1 MKTKMHNGS
10 RLLSLLLAVVLVFT
24 LTVPALAA
32 EKPQDMNLRIAVMS
46 DLHYLSP
53 DMIADTEDFEHA
65 FNSDRKLL
73 KESSSVLHEMLERVR
88 ADKPDILLVSGDLTK
103 DGEQECHAAL
113 AKQLQQLQQDV
124 PGLKIYVINGNHDI
138 RNYNA
143 KNFNTADGKAVP
155 ATRTHPEDFKRIYDF
170 VYSDPTVIA
179 TFTPAAGNEAGSLS
193 YVARPV
199 EGLTVI
205 AMDTCR
211 YSSDNTSNGD
221 DEHETSGA
229 ISADLEKWVIEQ
241 TAAAKARGDLVIGL
255 EHHGLVPHFD
265 VEPTILPMYLVNGYE
280 RIAQE
285 YADAG
290 MSAVFT
296 GHMHAV
302 DIAAMTTKAG
312 NTFYDI
318 ETGSALTY
326 PCPIRFVDLRRST
339 VGGETN
345 TYMSVSTKT
354 HIGPINYTDP
364 ATGVAY
370 VIDDLTEYAREFGFS
385 TAMLKTV
392 AGDFV
397 KSFFG
402 KYLPNDTWP
411 VTKIIENIDKIIEDV
426 ASIPVAEGNNLL
438 DFANWIYRCNLAGE
452 DDGNYPAWV
461 QSGIDQLKSG
471 ALLDQVLD
479 IVAKD
484 AFGRGSVLFTKF
496 QGLFT
501 KYLKSQLNDL
511 LVKIVVSMSV
521 DNNCPD
527 DNDKTILLEGSNAQV
542 RLLPVTGSSAA
553 TTQAY
558 VQGDTATVF
567 LTSRQ
572 LRAATGAQS
581 GVAVTVDAT
590 DPAVGTVVLAG
601 RSIANACD
609 AGAAAL
615 QVKFRSGTVTLDARA
630 LAALDLHK
638 DVAVSLASGAS
649 LNAAQQRALGSQ
661 AAAATL
667 ANASVLVDGAAASC
681 PAGSVRAAVAVNA
694 ANDLTAWS
702 LADDGSISAVGG
714 VYDAGQQTYAFD
726 VVNGVTAI
734 ARFPF
739 TDVVAGTWYY
749 GAAAYAYNNGLFA
762 GMTPTTFAPNATM
775 TRAMLVS
782 VLWRLAG
789 APAPKAPNTF
799 VDVPDGAWYTDA
811 VTWAAENG
819 VVSGIGG
826 SRFDPSGFVTRE
838 QTAEILYN
846 YAHSKGYDVS
856 ARADLTA
863 FPDAASVSGWAE
875 EALSWANAAGLIN
888 GTVRDG
894 QTILD
899 PQGRRKKSR
908 TQPATAIIGSGR
920 TYKGFLIKSAAP
932 AWAVSAQTTRRQYRS

>member
-113 AKQLQQLQQDV
+113 AKQLQQLQQDI

-155 ATRTHPEDFKRIYDF
+155 ATRTEPEDFKQIYDF

-179 TFTPAAGNEAGSLS
+179 TFTPAEGNKAGGLS

-199 EGLTVI
+199 EGLTII

-265 VEPTILPMYLVNGYE
+265 VQPTILPMYLVNGYE

-290 MSAVFT
+290 MSVVFT

-326 PCPIRFVDLRRST
+326 PCPVRFVDLRRST

-354 HIGPINYTDP
+354 HIGPIHYTDP

-370 VIDDLTEYAREFGFS
+370 VIDDLTEYAREFGF
-385 TAMLKTV
+385 TTDMLKTV

-411 VTKIIENIDKIIEDV
+411 VTKIIANIDQIIDDV
-426 ASIPVAEGNNLL
+426 AAVPIADGKDLL
-438 DFANWIYRCNLAGE
+438 DFANWIYQCNLAGE

-572 LRAATGAQS
+572 LRAATSAQS

-615 QVKFRSGTVTLDARA
+615 QVKFLSGTVTLDARA

-638 DVAVSLASGAS
+638 DVAVSLAGGAS

-681 PAGSVRAAVAVNA
+681 PAGSVRAAVAVDA
-694 ANDLTAWS
+694 ADDLTAWS

-714 VYDAGQQTYAFD
+714 AYDAGQQTYAFD

-789 APAPKAPNTF
+789 EPAPKAPNTF

-863 FPDAASVSGWAE
+863 FPDAGSVSGWAE

-899 PQGRRKKSR
+899 PQGSASR
-908 TQPATAIIGSGR
+908 
-920 TYKGFLIKSAAP
+920 
-932 AWAVSAQTTRRQYRS
+932 AQVAMILMNYVEHVVNA

>member
-65 FNSDRKLL
+65 LNSDRKLL
-73 KESSSVLHEMLERVR
+73 KESSAILNEMFERVR

-143 KNFNTADGKAVP
+143 KNFNTADGKAVL
-155 ATRTHPEDFKRIYDF
+155 ATRTEPEDFKRIYDF

-179 TFTPAAGNEAGSLS
+179 TFTPAEGNKAGGLS

-211 YSSDNTSNGD
+211 YSSDNTSIGD

-241 TAAAKARGDLVIGL
+241 TAVAKARGDLVIGL

-290 MSAVFT
+290 MSVVFT

-302 DIAAMTTKAG
+302 DIAAMTTAAG

-326 PCPIRFVDLRRST
+326 PCPVRFVDLRRST

-354 HIGPINYTDP
+354 HIGPIHYTDP
-364 ATGVAY
+364 ATGTAH

-385 TAMLKTV
+385 TDMLKTV

-411 VTKIIENIDKIIEDV
+411 VTKIVANIDQIIDDV
-426 ASIPVAEGNNLL
+426 AAIPIAEGKNLL
-438 DFANWIYRCNLAGE
+438 DFANWIYQCNLAGE

-461 QSGIDQLKSG
+461 QSGVDQLKSG

-527 DNDKTILLEGSNAQV
+527 DNDKTILLEGSNAQI

-694 ANDLTAWS
+694 ADDLTAWS

-714 VYDAGQQTYAFD
+714 AYDAGQQTYAFD

-863 FPDAASVSGWAE
+863 FPDAGSVSGWAE

-899 PQGRRKKSR
+899 PQGSASR
-908 TQPATAIIGSGR
+908 
-920 TYKGFLIKSAAP
+920 
-932 AWAVSAQTTRRQYRS
+932 AQVAMILMNYVEHVVNA

>member
-73 KESSSVLHEMLERVR
+73 KESSSVLREMLERVR

-155 ATRTHPEDFKRIYDF
+155 ATRTEPEDFKQIYDF

-179 TFTPAAGNEAGSLS
+179 TFTPAEGNKAGGLS

-211 YSSDNTSNGD
+211 YSSDNTSIGD

-265 VEPTILPMYLVNGYE
+265 VQPTILPMYLVNGYE

-290 MSAVFT
+290 MSVVFT

-370 VIDDLTEYAREFGFS
+370 VIDDLTEYARKFGFS

-392 AGDFV
+392 AGDFI

-411 VTKIIENIDKIIEDV
+411 VTKIIANIDQIIDDV
-426 ASIPVAEGNNLL
+426 AAVPIAEGNNLL

-461 QSGIDQLKSG
+461 QSGVDQLKSG

-542 RLLPVTGSSAA
+542 RLLPVTGRSAA

-667 ANASVLVDGAAASC
+667 ANTSVLVDGAAASC

-694 ANDLTAWS
+694 ADDLTAWS

-714 VYDAGQQTYAFD
+714 AYDAGQQTYAFD

-899 PQGRRKKSR
+899 PQGSASR
-908 TQPATAIIGSGR
+908 
-920 TYKGFLIKSAAP
+920 
-932 AWAVSAQTTRRQYRS
+932 AQVAMILMNYVEHVVNA

>member
-143 KNFNTADGKAVP
+143 KNFNTPDGKAVP
-155 ATRTHPEDFKRIYDF
+155 ATRTEPEDFKQIYDF

-179 TFTPAAGNEAGSLS
+179 TFTPAEGNKAGGLS

-265 VEPTILPMYLVNGYE
+265 VQPTILPMYLVNGYE

-290 MSAVFT
+290 MSVVFT

-326 PCPIRFVDLRRST
+326 PCPVRFVDLRRST

-354 HIGPINYTDP
+354 HIGPIHYTDP

-370 VIDDLTEYAREFGFS
+370 VIDDLTEYAREFGF
-385 TAMLKTV
+385 TTDMLKTV

-411 VTKIIENIDKIIEDV
+411 VTKIVANIDQIIDDV
-426 ASIPVAEGNNLL
+426 AAIPIAEGNNLL

-609 AGAAAL
+609 ASAAAL

-638 DVAVSLASGAS
+638 DVAVSLAGGAS

-661 AAAATL
+661 AATATL

-694 ANDLTAWS
+694 ADDLTAWS

-714 VYDAGQQTYAFD
+714 AYDAGQQTYAFD

-789 APAPKAPNTF
+789 EPAPKAPNTF

-863 FPDAASVSGWAE
+863 FPDAGSVSGWAE

-899 PQGRRKKSR
+899 PQGSASR
-908 TQPATAIIGSGR
+908 
-920 TYKGFLIKSAAP
+920 
-932 AWAVSAQTTRRQYRS
+932 AQVAMILMNYVEHVVNA

>member
-155 ATRTHPEDFKRIYDF
+155 ATRTEPEDFKRIYDF
-170 VYSDPTVIA
+170 VYSDPTVLA
-179 TFTPAAGNEAGSLS
+179 TFTPAEGNKAGGLS

-265 VEPTILPMYLVNGYE
+265 VQPTILPMYLVNGYE

-290 MSAVFT
+290 MSVVFT

-326 PCPIRFVDLRRST
+326 PCPVRFVDLRRST

-354 HIGPINYTDP
+354 HIGPIHYTDP

-370 VIDDLTEYAREFGFS
+370 VIDDLTEYAREFGFT

-411 VTKIIENIDKIIEDV
+411 VTKIIANIDQIIDDV
-426 ASIPVAEGNNLL
+426 AAVPIAEGNNLL

-694 ANDLTAWS
+694 ADDLTAWS
-702 LADDGSISAVGG
+702 LADDGSISAVSG

-846 YAHSKGYDVS
+846 YAHNKGYDVS

-899 PQGRRKKSR
+899 PQGSASR
-908 TQPATAIIGSGR
+908 
-920 TYKGFLIKSAAP
+920 
-932 AWAVSAQTTRRQYRS
+932 AQVAMILMNYVEHVVNA

>member
-1 MKTKMHNGS
+1 MKHTNRMGS
-10 RLLSLLLAVVLVFT
+10 RLMSLLLAVAL
-24 LTVPALAA
+24 LLALSVPAFAA
-32 EKPQDMNLRIAVMS
+32 QDAQSESSTDTLKIAVMS
-46 DLHYLSP
+46 DDHYLSP
-53 DMIADTEDFEHA
+53 SMIRDTEDYQTA
-65 FNSDRKLL
+65 LNSDRKMFAESDAILRTLL
-73 KESSSVLHEMLERVR
+73 DAVR
-88 ADKPDILLVSGDLTK
+88 QDKPDVLLLSGDLTK
-103 DGEQECHAAL
+103 DGEQECHKAL
-113 AKQLQQLQQDV
+113 AKQLQQLQKEV
-124 PGLKIYVINGNHDI
+124 PGMKIYVINGNHDI
-138 RNYNA
+138 RNSDA
-143 KNFNTADGKAVP
+143 LNFNTPDGKAVP
-155 ATRTHPEDFKRIYDF
+155 ATRTHPEDFKQIYDF

-179 TFTPAAGNEAGSLS
+179 TYTPPAGKEAGGLS
-193 YVARPV
+193 YVARPADGFTLV
-199 EGLTVI
+199 VI
-205 AMDTCR
+205 DTGR
-211 YSSDNTSNGD
+211 YSADNTSTGE

-229 ISADLEKWVIEQ
+229 ISADLEQWVIAQ
-241 TAAAKARGDLVIGL
+241 IQAAKARGDVVLGMQ
-255 EHHGLVPHFD
+255 HHGLVAHFD
-265 VEPTILPMYLVNGYE
+265 LEPTILPMYLVNNYD
-280 RIAQE
+280 RLAQE

-290 MSAVFT
+290 MSVMFT

-302 DIAAMTTKAG
+302 DIAAKTTDAG
-312 NTFYDI
+312 NTIYDI
-318 ETGSALTY
+318 ETGSGLTY
-326 PCPIRFVDLRRST
+326 PSPLRFVEVRRSADAT
-339 VGGETN
+339 VVATGTR
-345 TYMSVSTKT
+345 T
-354 HIGPINYTDP
+354 HFGSISYTDP
-364 ATGVAY
+364 LTGSAKT
-370 VIDDLTEYAREFGFS
+370 IDDLTEYGRAHGFS
-385 TAMLKTV
+385 TDMLKTV
-392 AGDFV
+392 AGSFV

-402 KYLPNDTWP
+402 KFLPNDTWP
-411 VTKIIENIDKIIEDV
+411 VTKIVANIDRIIDDV
-426 ASIPVAEGNNLL
+426 AAVPIAEGKNLL
-438 DFANWIYRCNLAGE
+438 DFANWIYQCNLAGE

-461 QSGIDQLKSG
+461 QSGVDQLKSG

-484 AFGRGSVLFTKF
+484 TFGCGSVLFTKF

-553 TTQAY
+553 NTQAY

-572 LRAATGAQS
+572 LRAATDAQS

-601 RSIANACD
+601 RSIANARD

-638 DVAVSLASGAS
+638 DVAVSLAGGAS
-649 LNAAQQRALGSQ
+649 LNAAQQRALGTQ
-661 AAAATL
+661 AATATL
-667 ANASVLVDGAAASC
+667 ARASVTVDGAAASC

-694 ANDLTAWS
+694 ADDLTAWS

-714 VYDAGQQTYAFD
+714 AYDAGQQTYAFD

-863 FPDAASVSGWAE
+863 FPDAGSVSGWAE

-899 PQGRRKKSR
+899 PQGSASR
-908 TQPATAIIGSGR
+908 
-920 TYKGFLIKSAAP
+920 
-932 AWAVSAQTTRRQYRS
+932 AQVAMILMNYVEHVVNA

>member
-73 KESSSVLHEMLERVR
+73 KESSSVLREMLERVR

-155 ATRTHPEDFKRIYDF
+155 ATRTEPEDFKRIYDF
-170 VYSDPTVIA
+170 VYSDPTVLA
-179 TFTPAAGNEAGSLS
+179 TFTPAEGNKAGGLS

-265 VEPTILPMYLVNGYE
+265 VQPTILPMYLVNGYE

-290 MSAVFT
+290 MSVVFT

-326 PCPIRFVDLRRST
+326 PCPVRFVDLRRST

-354 HIGPINYTDP
+354 HIGPIHYTDP

-370 VIDDLTEYAREFGFS
+370 VIDDLTEYAREFGFT

-411 VTKIIENIDKIIEDV
+411 VTKIVANIDQIIDDV
-426 ASIPVAEGNNLL
+426 AAIPIAEGNNLL

-661 AAAATL
+661 AATATL

-694 ANDLTAWS
+694 ADDLTAWS

-714 VYDAGQQTYAFD
+714 AYDAGQQTYAFD

-789 APAPKAPNTF
+789 EPAPKAPNTF

-863 FPDAASVSGWAE
+863 FPDAGSVSGWAE

-899 PQGRRKKSR
+899 PQGSASR
-908 TQPATAIIGSGR
+908 
-920 TYKGFLIKSAAP
+920 
-932 AWAVSAQTTRRQYRS
+932 AQVAMILMNYVEHVVNA

>member
-10 RLLSLLLAVVLVFT
+10 RLLSLLLAVVLVLT

-73 KESSSVLHEMLERVR
+73 KESSSVLREMLERVR

-113 AKQLQQLQQDV
+113 AKQLQQLQQDI

-143 KNFNTADGKAVP
+143 KNFNTPDGKAVP

-179 TFTPAAGNEAGSLS
+179 TFTPAAGNEAGGLS

-199 EGLTVI
+199 EGLTII

-211 YSSDNTSNGD
+211 YSKENTSNGT

-461 QSGIDQLKSG
+461 QSGMDQLRSG

-484 AFGRGSVLFTKF
+484 AFGRSSVLFTKF

-501 KYLKSQLNDL
+501 KYLKGQLNDL

-615 QVKFRSGTVTLDARA
+615 QVKFQSGTVTLDARA

-661 AAAATL
+661 AATATL

-694 ANDLTAWS
+694 ADDLTAWS

-714 VYDAGQQTYAFD
+714 AYDAGQQTYAFD

-789 APAPKAPNTF
+789 EPAPKAPNTF

-899 PQGRRKKSR
+899 PQGSASR
-908 TQPATAIIGSGR
+908 
-920 TYKGFLIKSAAP
+920 
-932 AWAVSAQTTRRQYRS
+932 AQVAMILMNYVEHVVNA

>member
-155 ATRTHPEDFKRIYDF
+155 ATRTEPEDFKRIYDF
-170 VYSDPTVIA
+170 VYSDPTVLA
-179 TFTPAAGNEAGSLS
+179 TFTPAEGNKAGGLS
-193 YVARPV
+193 YVAQPV

-265 VEPTILPMYLVNGYE
+265 VQPTILPMYLVNGYE

-290 MSAVFT
+290 MSVVFT

-326 PCPIRFVDLRRST
+326 PCPVRFVDLRRST

-354 HIGPINYTDP
+354 HIGPIHYTDP

-370 VIDDLTEYAREFGFS
+370 VIDDLTEYAREFGFT

-411 VTKIIENIDKIIEDV
+411 VTKIVANIDQIIDDV
-426 ASIPVAEGNNLL
+426 AAVPIAEGNNLL

-630 LAALDLHK
+630 LAALDLHR

-694 ANDLTAWS
+694 ADDLTAWS
-702 LADDGSISAVGG
+702 LADDGSISAVSGA
-714 VYDAGQQTYAFD
+714 YDAGQQTYAFD

-899 PQGRRKKSR
+899 PQGSASR
-908 TQPATAIIGSGR
+908 
-920 TYKGFLIKSAAP
+920 
-932 AWAVSAQTTRRQYRS
+932 AQVAMILMNYVEHVVNA

>member
-73 KESSSVLHEMLERVR
+73 KESSSVLREMLERVR

-155 ATRTHPEDFKRIYDF
+155 ATRTEPEDFKRIYDF
-170 VYSDPTVIA
+170 VYSDPTVLA
-179 TFTPAAGNEAGSLS
+179 TFTPAEGNKAGGLS

-265 VEPTILPMYLVNGYE
+265 VQPTILPMYLVNGYE

-290 MSAVFT
+290 MSVVFT

-326 PCPIRFVDLRRST
+326 PCPVRFVDLRRTT

-354 HIGPINYTDP
+354 HIGPIHYTDP

-370 VIDDLTEYAREFGFS
+370 VIDDLTEYAREFGFT

-411 VTKIIENIDKIIEDV
+411 VTKIVANIDQIIDDV
-426 ASIPVAEGNNLL
+426 AAIPIAEGNNLL

-661 AAAATL
+661 AATATL

-694 ANDLTAWS
+694 TDDLTAWS

-714 VYDAGQQTYAFD
+714 AYDAGQQTYAFD

-789 APAPKAPNTF
+789 EPAPKAPNTF

-863 FPDAASVSGWAE
+863 FPDAGSVSGWAE
-875 EALSWANAAGLIN
+875 EALSWANVAGLIN

-899 PQGRRKKSR
+899 PQGSASR
-908 TQPATAIIGSGR
+908 
-920 TYKGFLIKSAAP
+920 
-932 AWAVSAQTTRRQYRS
+932 AQVAMILMNYVEHVVNA

>member
-73 KESSSVLHEMLERVR
+73 KESSSVLREMLERVR

-113 AKQLQQLQQDV
+113 AKQLQQLQQDI

-143 KNFNTADGKAVP
+143 KNFNTPDGKAVP

-199 EGLTVI
+199 EGLTIV

-211 YSSDNTSNGD
+211 YSKENTSNGT

-326 PCPIRFVDLRRST
+326 PCPIRFVDLCRST

-354 HIGPINYTDP
+354 HIGPIHYTDP

-370 VIDDLTEYAREFGFS
+370 VIDDLTEYAREFGFT

-392 AGDFV
+392 AGDFI

-411 VTKIIENIDKIIEDV
+411 VTKIIANIDQIIDDV
-426 ASIPVAEGNNLL
+426 AAVPIAEGNNLL

-461 QSGIDQLKSG
+461 QSGVDQLKSG

-694 ANDLTAWS
+694 ADDLTAWS

-714 VYDAGQQTYAFD
+714 AYDAGQQTYAFD

-899 PQGRRKKSR
+899 PQGSASR
-908 TQPATAIIGSGR
+908 
-920 TYKGFLIKSAAP
+920 
-932 AWAVSAQTTRRQYRS
+932 AQVAMILMNYVEHVVNA

>member
-155 ATRTHPEDFKRIYDF
+155 ATRTEPEDFKRIYDF
-170 VYSDPTVIA
+170 VYSDPTVLA
-179 TFTPAAGNEAGSLS
+179 TFTPAEGNKAGGLS

-265 VEPTILPMYLVNGYE
+265 VQPTILPMYLVNGYE

-290 MSAVFT
+290 MSVVFT

-326 PCPIRFVDLRRST
+326 PCPVRFVDLRRST

-354 HIGPINYTDP
+354 HIGPIHYTDP

-370 VIDDLTEYAREFGFS
+370 VIDDLTEYAREFGFT

-392 AGDFV
+392 AGDFI

-411 VTKIIENIDKIIEDV
+411 VTKIIANIDQIIDDV
-426 ASIPVAEGNNLL
+426 AAVPIAEGNNLL

-461 QSGIDQLKSG
+461 QSGVDQLKSG

-501 KYLKSQLNDL
+501 KYLKSQLNGL

-572 LRAATGAQS
+572 LRTATGAQS

-694 ANDLTAWS
+694 ADDLTAWS

-714 VYDAGQQTYAFD
+714 AYDAGQQTYAFD

-863 FPDAASVSGWAE
+863 FPDAGSVSGWAE

-899 PQGRRKKSR
+899 PQGSASR
-908 TQPATAIIGSGR
+908 
-920 TYKGFLIKSAAP
+920 
-932 AWAVSAQTTRRQYRS
+932 AQVAMILMNYVEHVVNA

>member
-53 DMIADTEDFEHA
+53 DMIADTADFEHA
-65 FNSDRKLL
+65 LNSDRKLL
-73 KESSSVLHEMLERVR
+73 KESSAILHEKFEQVR

-155 ATRTHPEDFKRIYDF
+155 ATRTEPEDFKQIYDF

-179 TFTPAAGNEAGSLS
+179 TFTPAEGNKAGGLS

-199 EGLTVI
+199 EGLTII

-265 VEPTILPMYLVNGYE
+265 VQPTILPMYLVNGYE

-290 MSAVFT
+290 MSVVFT

-302 DIAAMTTKAG
+302 DIAAMTTAAG

-326 PCPIRFVDLRRST
+326 PCPVRFVDLRRST

-354 HIGPINYTDP
+354 HIGPIHYTDP

-370 VIDDLTEYAREFGFS
+370 VIDDLTEYAREFGF
-385 TAMLKTV
+385 TTDMLKTV
-392 AGDFV
+392 AGDFI

-411 VTKIIENIDKIIEDV
+411 VTKIIANIDQIIDDV
-426 ASIPVAEGNNLL
+426 AAIPIAEGNNLL

-630 LAALDLHK
+630 LAVLDLHK

-661 AAAATL
+661 AATATL

-694 ANDLTAWS
+694 ADDLTAWS

-714 VYDAGQQTYAFD
+714 AYDAGQQTYAFD

-863 FPDAASVSGWAE
+863 FPDAGSVSGWAE

-899 PQGRRKKSR
+899 PQGSASR
-908 TQPATAIIGSGR
+908 
-920 TYKGFLIKSAAP
+920 
-932 AWAVSAQTTRRQYRS
+932 AQVAMILMNYVEHVVNA

>member
-73 KESSSVLHEMLERVR
+73 KESSAILHEMFEQVR

-199 EGLTVI
+199 EGLTIV

-211 YSSDNTSNGD
+211 YSKENTSNGT

-354 HIGPINYTDP
+354 HIGPIHYTDP
-364 ATGVAY
+364 ATGVAH
-370 VIDDLTEYAREFGFS
+370 VIDDLTEYAREFGFT

-411 VTKIIENIDKIIEDV
+411 VTKIVANIDQIIDDV
-426 ASIPVAEGNNLL
+426 AAVPIAEGNNLL

-638 DVAVSLASGAS
+638 DVADSLASGAS

-694 ANDLTAWS
+694 ADDLTAWS
-702 LADDGSISAVGG
+702 LADDGSISAVDGA
-714 VYDAGQQTYAFD
+714 YDAGQQTYAFD

-863 FPDAASVSGWAE
+863 FPDAGSVSGWAE

-899 PQGRRKKSR
+899 PQGSASR
-908 TQPATAIIGSGR
+908 
-920 TYKGFLIKSAAP
+920 
-932 AWAVSAQTTRRQYRS
+932 AQVAMILMNYVEHVVNA

>member
-155 ATRTHPEDFKRIYDF
+155 ATRTEPEDFKRIYDF

-179 TFTPAAGNEAGSLS
+179 TFTPAEGNKAGGLS

-199 EGLTVI
+199 EGLTII

-265 VEPTILPMYLVNGYE
+265 VQPTILPMYLVNGYE

-290 MSAVFT
+290 MSVVFT

-326 PCPIRFVDLRRST
+326 PCPVRFVDLRRST

-354 HIGPINYTDP
+354 HIGPIHYTDP

-370 VIDDLTEYAREFGFS
+370 VIDDLTEYAREFGFT

-411 VTKIIENIDKIIEDV
+411 VTKIVANIDQIIDDV
-426 ASIPVAEGNNLL
+426 AAVPIAEGNTRL

-527 DNDKTILLEGSNAQV
+527 DNDKTILLEGSNAQA

-661 AAAATL
+661 AATATL

-694 ANDLTAWS
+694 ADDLTAWS

-714 VYDAGQQTYAFD
+714 AYDAGQQTYAFD

-789 APAPKAPNTF
+789 EPAPKAPNTF

-863 FPDAASVSGWAE
+863 FPDAGSVSGWAE

-899 PQGRRKKSR
+899 PQGSASR
-908 TQPATAIIGSGR
+908 
-920 TYKGFLIKSAAP
+920 
-932 AWAVSAQTTRRQYRS
+932 AQVAMILMNYVEHVVNA

>member
-24 LTVPALAA
+24 LTVPVLAA
-32 EKPQDMNLRIAVMS
+32 DKPQDMNLRIAVMS

-155 ATRTHPEDFKRIYDF
+155 ATRTEPEDFKRIYDF
-170 VYSDPTVIA
+170 VYSDPTVLA
-179 TFTPAAGNEAGSLS
+179 TFTPAEGNKAGGLS

-265 VEPTILPMYLVNGYE
+265 VQPTILPMYLVNGYE

-290 MSAVFT
+290 MSVVFT

-302 DIAAMTTKAG
+302 DIAAMTTAAG

-326 PCPIRFVDLRRST
+326 PCPVRFVDLRRST

-354 HIGPINYTDP
+354 HIGPIHYTDP

-370 VIDDLTEYAREFGFS
+370 VIDDLTEYAREFGF
-385 TAMLKTV
+385 TTDMLKTV

-411 VTKIIENIDKIIEDV
+411 VTKIIANIDQIIDDV
-426 ASIPVAEGNNLL
+426 AAVPIAEGNNLL

-542 RLLPVTGSSAA
+542 RLLPVTGSSTA

-694 ANDLTAWS
+694 ADDLTAWS

-714 VYDAGQQTYAFD
+714 TYDVGQQTYAFD

-789 APAPKAPNTF
+789 EPAPKAPNTF

-863 FPDAASVSGWAE
+863 FPDAGSVSGWAE

-899 PQGRRKKSR
+899 PQGSASR
-908 TQPATAIIGSGR
+908 
-920 TYKGFLIKSAAP
+920 
-932 AWAVSAQTTRRQYRS
+932 AQVAMILMNYVEHVVNA

>member
-155 ATRTHPEDFKRIYDF
+155 ATRTEPEDFKRIYDF
-170 VYSDPTVIA
+170 VYSDPTVLA
-179 TFTPAAGNEAGSLS
+179 TFTPAEGNKAGGLS

-265 VEPTILPMYLVNGYE
+265 MQPTILPMYLVNGYE

-290 MSAVFT
+290 MSVVFT

-302 DIAAMTTKAG
+302 DIAAMTTAAG

-326 PCPIRFVDLRRST
+326 PCPVRFVDLRRST

-354 HIGPINYTDP
+354 HIGPIHYTDP
-364 ATGVAY
+364 ATGTAH
-370 VIDDLTEYAREFGFS
+370 VIDDLTEYAREFGF
-385 TAMLKTV
+385 TTDMLKTV

-411 VTKIIENIDKIIEDV
+411 VTKIIANIDQIIDDV
-426 ASIPVAEGNNLL
+426 AAVPIAEGNNLL

-661 AAAATL
+661 AATATL

-694 ANDLTAWS
+694 ADDLTAWS

-714 VYDAGQQTYAFD
+714 AYDAGQQTYAFD

-863 FPDAASVSGWAE
+863 FPDAGSVSGWAE

-899 PQGRRKKSR
+899 PQGSASR
-908 TQPATAIIGSGR
+908 
-920 TYKGFLIKSAAP
+920 
-932 AWAVSAQTTRRQYRS
+932 AQVAMILMNYVEHVVNA

>member
-265 VEPTILPMYLVNGYE
+265 VQPTILPMYLVNGYE

-290 MSAVFT
+290 MSVVFT

-326 PCPIRFVDLRRST
+326 PCPVRFVDLRRST

-354 HIGPINYTDP
+354 HIGPIHYTDP

-370 VIDDLTEYAREFGFS
+370 VIDDLTEYARGFGFT

-392 AGDFV
+392 AGDFI

-411 VTKIIENIDKIIEDV
+411 VTKIIANIDQIIDDV
-426 ASIPVAEGNNLL
+426 AAVPIAEGNNLL

-661 AAAATL
+661 AAAATF

-694 ANDLTAWS
+694 ADDLTAWS

-863 FPDAASVSGWAE
+863 FPDAGSVSGWAE

-899 PQGRRKKSR
+899 PQGSASR
-908 TQPATAIIGSGR
+908 
-920 TYKGFLIKSAAP
+920 
-932 AWAVSAQTTRRQYRS
+932 AQVAMILMNYVEHVVNA

>member
-10 RLLSLLLAVVLVFT
+10 RLLSLLLAVVLVLT

-73 KESSSVLHEMLERVR
+73 KESSSVLREMLERVR

-113 AKQLQQLQQDV
+113 AKQLQQLQQDI

-143 KNFNTADGKAVP
+143 KNFNTPDGKAVP

-199 EGLTVI
+199 EGLTIV

-211 YSSDNTSNGD
+211 YSKENTSNGT

-461 QSGIDQLKSG
+461 QSGMDQLRSG

-484 AFGRGSVLFTKF
+484 AFGRSSVLFTKF

-501 KYLKSQLNDL
+501 KYLKGQLNDL

-572 LRAATGAQS
+572 LRTATGAQS

-667 ANASVLVDGAAASC
+667 ANTSVLVDGAAASC

-694 ANDLTAWS
+694 ADDLTAWS
-702 LADDGSISAVGG
+702 LADDGSISAVSGA
-714 VYDAGQQTYAFD
+714 YDAGQQTYAFD

-899 PQGRRKKSR
+899 PQGSASR
-908 TQPATAIIGSGR
+908 AQVAIILMN
-920 TYKGFLIKSAAP
+920 YVEHVVNA
-932 AWAVSAQTTRRQYRS
+932 

>member
-113 AKQLQQLQQDV
+113 AKQLQQLQQDI

-143 KNFNTADGKAVP
+143 KNFNTPDGKAVP

-199 EGLTVI
+199 EGLTIV

-211 YSSDNTSNGD
+211 YSKENTSNGT

-326 PCPIRFVDLRRST
+326 PCPVRFVDLRRTT

-354 HIGPINYTDP
+354 HIGPIHYTDP

-370 VIDDLTEYAREFGFS
+370 VIDDLTEYAREFGFT

-392 AGDFV
+392 AGDFI

-411 VTKIIENIDKIIEDV
+411 VTKIVANIDQIIDDV
-426 ASIPVAEGNNLL
+426 AAVPIAEGNNLL

-661 AAAATL
+661 AATATL

-694 ANDLTAWS
+694 ADDLTAWS

-714 VYDAGQQTYAFD
+714 AYDAGQQTYAFD

-899 PQGRRKKSR
+899 PQGSASR
-908 TQPATAIIGSGR
+908 
-920 TYKGFLIKSAAP
+920 
-932 AWAVSAQTTRRQYRS
+932 AQVAMILMNYVEHVVNA

>member
-24 LTVPALAA
+24 LTVPALAV

-73 KESSSVLHEMLERVR
+73 KESSSVLREMLERVR

-155 ATRTHPEDFKRIYDF
+155 ATRTEPEDFKRIYDF
-170 VYSDPTVIA
+170 VYSDPTVLT
-179 TFTPAAGNEAGSLS
+179 TFTPAEGNKAGGLS

-211 YSSDNTSNGD
+211 YSSDNTSIGD

-265 VEPTILPMYLVNGYE
+265 VQPTILPMYLVNGYE

-290 MSAVFT
+290 MSVVFT

-326 PCPIRFVDLRRST
+326 PCPVRFVDLRRST

-370 VIDDLTEYAREFGFS
+370 VIDDLTEYAREFGFT

-411 VTKIIENIDKIIEDV
+411 VTKIVANIDQIIDDV
-426 ASIPVAEGNNLL
+426 AAIPIAEGNNLL

-461 QSGIDQLKSG
+461 QSGVDQLKSG

-638 DVAVSLASGAS
+638 DVAVSLAGGAS

-694 ANDLTAWS
+694 ADDLTAWS

-714 VYDAGQQTYAFD
+714 AYDAGQQTYAFD

-789 APAPKAPNTF
+789 EPAPKAPNTF

-846 YAHSKGYDVS
+846 YAHSNGYDVS

-899 PQGRRKKSR
+899 PQGSASR
-908 TQPATAIIGSGR
+908 
-920 TYKGFLIKSAAP
+920 
-932 AWAVSAQTTRRQYRS
+932 AQVAMILMNYVEHVVNA

>member
-113 AKQLQQLQQDV
+113 AKQLQQLQQDI

-143 KNFNTADGKAVP
+143 KNFNTPDGKAVP

-370 VIDDLTEYAREFGFS
+370 VIDDLTEYARKFGFS

-484 AFGRGSVLFTKF
+484 AFGRGSVLLTKF

-542 RLLPVTGSSAA
+542 RLLPVTGSSA
-553 TTQAY
+553 TSTQAY
-558 VQGDTATVF
+558 VQDGTSTVF
-567 LTSRQ
+567 LSSRQ

-601 RSIANACD
+601 RSIANARD

-661 AAAATL
+661 AATATL

-694 ANDLTAWS
+694 ADDLTAWS

-714 VYDAGQQTYAFD
+714 AYDAGQQTYAFD

-734 ARFPF
+734 ARIPF

-899 PQGRRKKSR
+899 PQGSASR
-908 TQPATAIIGSGR
+908 
-920 TYKGFLIKSAAP
+920 
-932 AWAVSAQTTRRQYRS
+932 AQVAMILMNYVEHVVNA

>member
-73 KESSSVLHEMLERVR
+73 KESSSVLREMLERVR

-113 AKQLQQLQQDV
+113 AKQLQQLQQDI

-143 KNFNTADGKAVP
+143 KNFNTPDGKAVP

-461 QSGIDQLKSG
+461 QSGMDQLRSG

-484 AFGRGSVLFTKF
+484 AFGRSSVLFTKF

-501 KYLKSQLNDL
+501 KYLKGQLNDL

-694 ANDLTAWS
+694 ADDLTAWS

-714 VYDAGQQTYAFD
+714 AYDAGQQTYAFD

-899 PQGRRKKSR
+899 PQGSASR
-908 TQPATAIIGSGR
+908 
-920 TYKGFLIKSAAP
+920 
-932 AWAVSAQTTRRQYRS
+932 AQVAMILMNYVEHVVNA

>member
-155 ATRTHPEDFKRIYDF
+155 ATRTEPEDFKRIYDF
-170 VYSDPTVIA
+170 VYSDPTVLA
-179 TFTPAAGNEAGSLS
+179 TFTPAEGNKAGGLS

-211 YSSDNTSNGD
+211 YSADNTSNGD

-265 VEPTILPMYLVNGYE
+265 VQPTILPMYLVNGYE

-290 MSAVFT
+290 MSVVFT

-302 DIAAMTTKAG
+302 DIAAMTTQAG

-326 PCPIRFVDLRRST
+326 PCPVRFVDLRRST

-354 HIGPINYTDP
+354 HIGPIHYTDP

-370 VIDDLTEYAREFGFS
+370 VIDDLTEYARKFGFT

-411 VTKIIENIDKIIEDV
+411 VTKIVANIDQIIDDV
-426 ASIPVAEGNNLL
+426 AAVPIAEGNNLL

-567 LTSRQ
+567 LTTRQ

-694 ANDLTAWS
+694 ADDLTAWS
-702 LADDGSISAVGG
+702 LADDGSISAVSGA
-714 VYDAGQQTYAFD
+714 YDAGQQTYAFD

-899 PQGRRKKSR
+899 PQGSASR
-908 TQPATAIIGSGR
+908 
-920 TYKGFLIKSAAP
+920 
-932 AWAVSAQTTRRQYRS
+932 AQVAMILMNYVEHVVNA

>member
-24 LTVPALAA
+24 LTVPVLAA

-73 KESSSVLHEMLERVR
+73 KESSSVLREMLERVR

-155 ATRTHPEDFKRIYDF
+155 ATRTEPEDFKRIYDF
-170 VYSDPTVIA
+170 VYSDPTVLA
-179 TFTPAAGNEAGSLS
+179 TFTPAEGNKAGGLS

-265 VEPTILPMYLVNGYE
+265 VQPTILPMYLVNGYE

-290 MSAVFT
+290 MSVVFT

-326 PCPIRFVDLRRST
+326 PCPVRFVDLRRST

-354 HIGPINYTDP
+354 HIGPIHYTDP

-370 VIDDLTEYAREFGFS
+370 VIDDLTEYAREFGF
-385 TAMLKTV
+385 TTDMLKTV

-411 VTKIIENIDKIIEDV
+411 VTKIIANIDQIIDDV
-426 ASIPVAEGNNLL
+426 AAVPIAEGNNLL

-661 AAAATL
+661 AATATL

-694 ANDLTAWS
+694 ADDLTAWS

-714 VYDAGQQTYAFD
+714 AYDAGQQTYAFD

-789 APAPKAPNTF
+789 EPAPKAPNTF

-899 PQGRRKKSR
+899 PQGSASR
-908 TQPATAIIGSGR
+908 
-920 TYKGFLIKSAAP
+920 
-932 AWAVSAQTTRRQYRS
+932 AQVAMILMNYVEHVVNA

>member
-53 DMIADTEDFEHA
+53 DMIADTADFEHA
-65 FNSDRKLL
+65 LNSDRKLL

-155 ATRTHPEDFKRIYDF
+155 ATRTEPEDFKQIYDF

-179 TFTPAAGNEAGSLS
+179 TFTPAEGNKAGGLS

-265 VEPTILPMYLVNGYE
+265 VQPTILPMYLVNGYE

-290 MSAVFT
+290 MSVVFT

-302 DIAAMTTKAG
+302 DIAAMTTAAG

-326 PCPIRFVDLRRST
+326 PCPVRFVDLRRST

-354 HIGPINYTDP
+354 HIGPIHYTDP

-370 VIDDLTEYAREFGFS
+370 VIDDLTEYAREFGF
-385 TAMLKTV
+385 TTDMLKTV

-411 VTKIIENIDKIIEDV
+411 VTKIIANIDQIIDDV
-426 ASIPVAEGNNLL
+426 AAVPIAEGNNLL

-461 QSGIDQLKSG
+461 QSGVDQLKSG

-572 LRAATGAQS
+572 LRAATDAQS

-649 LNAAQQRALGSQ
+649 LNAAQQRALGTQ
-661 AAAATL
+661 AATATL

-694 ANDLTAWS
+694 ADDLTAWS

-714 VYDAGQQTYAFD
+714 AYDAGQQTYAFD

-863 FPDAASVSGWAE
+863 FPDAGSVSGWAE

-899 PQGRRKKSR
+899 PQGSASR
-908 TQPATAIIGSGR
+908 
-920 TYKGFLIKSAAP
+920 
-932 AWAVSAQTTRRQYRS
+932 AQVAMILMNYVEHVVNA

>member
-113 AKQLQQLQQDV
+113 AKQLQQLQQDI

-143 KNFNTADGKAVP
+143 KNFNTPDGKAVP

-199 EGLTVI
+199 EGLTIV

-211 YSSDNTSNGD
+211 YSKENTSNGT

-370 VIDDLTEYAREFGFS
+370 VIDDLTEYAREFGFT

-392 AGDFV
+392 ADDFI

-411 VTKIIENIDKIIEDV
+411 VTKIVANIDQIIDDV
-426 ASIPVAEGNNLL
+426 AAVPIAEGNNLL

-461 QSGIDQLKSG
+461 QSGMDQLRSG

-694 ANDLTAWS
+694 ADDLTAWS

-714 VYDAGQQTYAFD
+714 TYDAGQQTYAFD

-899 PQGRRKKSR
+899 PQGSASR
-908 TQPATAIIGSGR
+908 
-920 TYKGFLIKSAAP
+920 
-932 AWAVSAQTTRRQYRS
+932 AQVAMILMNYVEHVVNA

>member
-155 ATRTHPEDFKRIYDF
+155 ATRTEPEDFKRIYDF
-170 VYSDPTVIA
+170 VYSDPTVLA
-179 TFTPAAGNEAGSLS
+179 TFTPAEGNKAGGLS
-193 YVARPV
+193 YVAQPV

-265 VEPTILPMYLVNGYE
+265 VQPTILPMYLVNGYE

-290 MSAVFT
+290 MSVVFT

-326 PCPIRFVDLRRST
+326 PCPVRFVDLRRST

-354 HIGPINYTDP
+354 HIGPIHYTDP

-370 VIDDLTEYAREFGFS
+370 VIDDLTEYAREFGFT

-411 VTKIIENIDKIIEDV
+411 VTKIVANIDQIIDDV
-426 ASIPVAEGNNLL
+426 AAVPIAEGNNLL

-542 RLLPVTGSSAA
+542 RLLPVTGSNAA

-694 ANDLTAWS
+694 ADDLTAWS
-702 LADDGSISAVGG
+702 LVDDGSISAVSGA
-714 VYDAGQQTYAFD
+714 YDAGQQTYAFD

-863 FPDAASVSGWAE
+863 FPDAGSVSGWAE

-899 PQGRRKKSR
+899 PQGSASR
-908 TQPATAIIGSGR
+908 
-920 TYKGFLIKSAAP
+920 
-932 AWAVSAQTTRRQYRS
+932 AQVAMILMNYVEHVVNA

>member
-155 ATRTHPEDFKRIYDF
+155 ATRTEPEDFKQIYDF

-179 TFTPAAGNEAGSLS
+179 TFTPAEGNKAGGLS

-265 VEPTILPMYLVNGYE
+265 VQPTILPMYLVNGYE

-290 MSAVFT
+290 MSVVFT

-326 PCPIRFVDLRRST
+326 PCPVRFVDLRRST

-354 HIGPINYTDP
+354 HIGPIHYTDP

-370 VIDDLTEYAREFGFS
+370 VIDDLTEYAREFGFT

-411 VTKIIENIDKIIEDV
+411 VTKIIANIDQIIDDV
-426 ASIPVAEGNNLL
+426 AAIPIAEGNNLL

-590 DPAVGTVVLAG
+590 DPAVGTVILAG

-667 ANASVLVDGAAASC
+667 ARASVTVDGAAASC

-694 ANDLTAWS
+694 ADDLTAWS

-714 VYDAGQQTYAFD
+714 AYDAGQQTYAFD

-789 APAPKAPNTF
+789 EPAPKAPNTF

-863 FPDAASVSGWAE
+863 FPDAGSVSGWAE
-875 EALSWANAAGLIN
+875 KALSWANAAGLIN

-899 PQGRRKKSR
+899 PQGSASR
-908 TQPATAIIGSGR
+908 
-920 TYKGFLIKSAAP
+920 
-932 AWAVSAQTTRRQYRS
+932 AQVAMILMNYVEHVVNA

>member
-143 KNFNTADGKAVP
+143 KNFNTPDGKAVP
-155 ATRTHPEDFKRIYDF
+155 ATRTEPEDFKQIYDF

-179 TFTPAAGNEAGSLS
+179 TFTPAEGNKAGGLS

-265 VEPTILPMYLVNGYE
+265 VQPTILPMYLVNGYE

-290 MSAVFT
+290 MSVVFT

-326 PCPIRFVDLRRST
+326 PCPVRFVDLRRST

-354 HIGPINYTDP
+354 HIGPIHYTDP

-370 VIDDLTEYAREFGFS
+370 VIDDLTEYAREFGF
-385 TAMLKTV
+385 TTDMLKTV
-392 AGDFV
+392 AGDFI

-411 VTKIIENIDKIIEDV
+411 VTKIIANIDQIIDDV
-426 ASIPVAEGNNLL
+426 AAVPIAEGNNLL

-649 LNAAQQRALGSQ
+649 LNAAQQRALGTQ

-694 ANDLTAWS
+694 ADDLTAWS

-714 VYDAGQQTYAFD
+714 AYDAGQQTYAFD

-762 GMTPTTFAPNATM
+762 GMTPTAFAPNATM

-863 FPDAASVSGWAE
+863 FPDAGSVSGWAE

-894 QTILD
+894 RTILD
-899 PQGRRKKSR
+899 PQGSASR
-908 TQPATAIIGSGR
+908 
-920 TYKGFLIKSAAP
+920 
-932 AWAVSAQTTRRQYRS
+932 AQVAMILMNYVEHVVNA

>member
-73 KESSSVLHEMLERVR
+73 KESSSILREMLERVR

-155 ATRTHPEDFKRIYDF
+155 ATRTEPEDFKRIYDF

-179 TFTPAAGNEAGSLS
+179 TFTPAEGNKAGGLS

-265 VEPTILPMYLVNGYE
+265 VQPTILPMYLVNGYE

-290 MSAVFT
+290 MSVVFT

-326 PCPIRFVDLRRST
+326 PCPVRFVDLRRST

-354 HIGPINYTDP
+354 HIGPIHYTDP

-370 VIDDLTEYAREFGFS
+370 VIDDLTEYAREFGFT

-411 VTKIIENIDKIIEDV
+411 VTKIVANIDQIIDDV
-426 ASIPVAEGNNLL
+426 AAVPIAEGNNLL

-471 ALLDQVLD
+471 ALLDQVLN

-661 AAAATL
+661 AATATL
-667 ANASVLVDGAAASC
+667 ANASVLVDGAAASW

-694 ANDLTAWS
+694 ADDLTAWS

-714 VYDAGQQTYAFD
+714 AYDAGQQTYAFD

-789 APAPKAPNTF
+789 EPAPKAPNTF

-863 FPDAASVSGWAE
+863 FPDAGSVSGWAE

-899 PQGRRKKSR
+899 PQGSASR
-908 TQPATAIIGSGR
+908 
-920 TYKGFLIKSAAP
+920 
-932 AWAVSAQTTRRQYRS
+932 AQVAMILMNYVEHVVNA

>member
-73 KESSSVLHEMLERVR
+73 KESSSILHEMLERVR

-155 ATRTHPEDFKRIYDF
+155 ATRTEPEDFKRIYDF
-170 VYSDPTVIA
+170 VYSDPTVLA
-179 TFTPAAGNEAGSLS
+179 TFTPAEGNKAGGLS

-265 VEPTILPMYLVNGYE
+265 VQPTILPMYLVNGYE

-290 MSAVFT
+290 MSVVFT

-326 PCPIRFVDLRRST
+326 PCPVRFVDLRRTT

-354 HIGPINYTDP
+354 HIGPIHYTDP

-370 VIDDLTEYAREFGFS
+370 VIDDLTEYARKFGFT

-411 VTKIIENIDKIIEDV
+411 VTKIVANIDQIIDDV
-426 ASIPVAEGNNLL
+426 AAVPIAEGNNLL

-661 AAAATL
+661 AATATL

-694 ANDLTAWS
+694 ADDLTAWS

-714 VYDAGQQTYAFD
+714 AYDAGQQTYAFD

-789 APAPKAPNTF
+789 EPAPKTPNTF

-863 FPDAASVSGWAE
+863 FPDAGSVSGWAE

-899 PQGRRKKSR
+899 PQGSASR
-908 TQPATAIIGSGR
+908 
-920 TYKGFLIKSAAP
+920 
-932 AWAVSAQTTRRQYRS
+932 AQVAMILMNYVEHVVNA

>member
-1 MKTKMHNGS
+1 MNHSKRIGS
-10 RLLSLLLAVVLVFT
+10 RLLSLLLAVALVLA
-24 LTVPALAA
+24 LSVPAFAA
-32 EKPQDMNLRIAVMS
+32 QDSHSSADTGTLKIAVMS
-46 DLHYLSP
+46 DDHYLSP
-53 DMIADTEDFEHA
+53 SMIRDTADYTTA
-65 FNSDRKLL
+65 LNSDRKMFA
-73 KESSSVLHEMLERVR
+73 ESDAILRTMLDAVR
-88 ADKPDILLVSGDLTK
+88 QDKPDVLLISGDLTK
-103 DGEQECHAAL
+103 DGEQECHKAL
-113 AKQLQQLQQDV
+113 AKALQQLQQDV

-138 RNYNA
+138 RNA
-143 KNFNTADGKAVP
+143 DALNFNTADGKALP
-155 ATRTHPEDFKRIYDF
+155 ATRTEPEDFRRIYDF

-179 TFTPAAGNEAGSLS
+179 TYTPPAGKEAGGLS
-193 YVARPV
+193 YVARPAD
-199 EGLTVI
+199 GYTLI
-205 AMDTCR
+205 AIDTGR
-211 YSSDNTSNGD
+211 YSSDNTSTGKN
-221 DEHETSGA
+221 EHETSGA
-229 ISADLEKWVIEQ
+229 ISAELEQWVIAQ
-241 TAAAKARGDLVIGL
+241 IKAAKARGDVVLGMQ
-255 EHHGLVPHFD
+255 HHGLIAHFD
-265 VEPTILPMYLVNGYE
+265 VQPTILPMYLVNNYE
-280 RIAQE
+280 QLTQE

-290 MSAVFT
+290 MSVMFT
-296 GHMHAV
+296 GHSHAV
-302 DIAAMTTKAG
+302 DIASATTAAG
-312 NTFYDI
+312 NTIYDI
-318 ETGSALTY
+318 ETGSGLTY
-326 PCPIRFVDLRRST
+326 PSPLRFVELRRSADAT
-339 VGGETN
+339 V
-345 TYMSVSTKT
+345 VSTGVRT
-354 HIGPINYTDP
+354 HFGPVRYTDP
-364 ATGVAY
+364 LTGTAKT
-370 VIDDLTEYAREFGFS
+370 IDDLTEYGRAHGF
-385 TAMLKTV
+385 TTDMLKTV
-392 AGDFV
+392 AGSFV

-402 KYLPNDTWP
+402 KFLPNDTWP
-411 VTKIIENIDKIIEDV
+411 VTKIIANIDQIIDDV
-426 ASIPVAEGNNLL
+426 AAVPIAEGNDLL
-438 DFANWIYRCNLAGE
+438 DFANWIYQCNLAGE

-461 QSGIDQLKSG
+461 QSGVDRLKSG

-479 IVAKD
+479 IVAED
-484 AFGRGSVLFTKF
+484 TFGCGSVLFTKF

-501 KYLKSQLNDL
+501 RYLKSQLNDL

-527 DNDKTILLEGSNAQV
+527 DNDMTFLIANSGDAQV

-553 TTQAY
+553 NTQAY

-572 LRAATGAQS
+572 LRAATDAQS

-638 DVAVSLASGAS
+638 DVAVSLAGGAS

-694 ANDLTAWS
+694 ADDLTAWS

-714 VYDAGQQTYAFD
+714 AYDAGQQTYAFD

-789 APAPKAPNTF
+789 EPAPKAPNTF

-856 ARADLTA
+856 ARADLTV
-863 FPDAASVSGWAE
+863 FPDAGSVSGWAE
-875 EALSWANAAGLIN
+875 KALSWANAAGLIN

-899 PQGRRKKSR
+899 PQGSASR
-908 TQPATAIIGSGR
+908 
-920 TYKGFLIKSAAP
+920 
-932 AWAVSAQTTRRQYRS
+932 AQVAMILMNYVEHVVNA

>member
-73 KESSSVLHEMLERVR
+73 KESSSVLREMLERVR

-155 ATRTHPEDFKRIYDF
+155 ATRTEPEDFKRIYDF

-179 TFTPAAGNEAGSLS
+179 TFTPAEGNKAGGLS

-265 VEPTILPMYLVNGYE
+265 VQPTILPMYLVNGYE

-290 MSAVFT
+290 MSVVFT

-302 DIAAMTTKAG
+302 DIAAMTTAAG

-326 PCPIRFVDLRRST
+326 PCPVRFVDLRRST

-354 HIGPINYTDP
+354 HIGPIHYTDP

-370 VIDDLTEYAREFGFS
+370 VIDDLTEYAREFGF
-385 TAMLKTV
+385 TTDMLKTV
-392 AGDFV
+392 AGDFI

-411 VTKIIENIDKIIEDV
+411 VTKIIANIDQIIDDV
-426 ASIPVAEGNNLL
+426 AAVPIAEGNNLL

-667 ANASVLVDGAAASC
+667 ARAFVTVDGAAASC

-694 ANDLTAWS
+694 ADDLTAWS

-714 VYDAGQQTYAFD
+714 AYDAGQQTYAFD

-863 FPDAASVSGWAE
+863 FPDAGSVSGWAE

-899 PQGRRKKSR
+899 PQGSASR
-908 TQPATAIIGSGR
+908 
-920 TYKGFLIKSAAP
+920 
-932 AWAVSAQTTRRQYRS
+932 AQVAMILMNYVEHVVNA

>member
-10 RLLSLLLAVVLVFT
+10 RLLSLLLAVVLVLT

-143 KNFNTADGKAVP
+143 KNFNTPDGKAVP

-411 VTKIIENIDKIIEDV
+411 VTKIIENIDKIIDDV
-426 ASIPVAEGNNLL
+426 AAVPIAEGNNLL

-461 QSGIDQLKSG
+461 QSGVDQLKSG

-694 ANDLTAWS
+694 ADDLTAWS
-702 LADDGSISAVGG
+702 LADDGSISAVSGA
-714 VYDAGQQTYAFD
+714 YDAGQQTYAFD

-899 PQGRRKKSR
+899 PQGSASR
-908 TQPATAIIGSGR
+908 
-920 TYKGFLIKSAAP
+920 
-932 AWAVSAQTTRRQYRS
+932 AQVAMILMNYVEHVVNA

>member
-32 EKPQDMNLRIAVMS
+32 EKPQDMNLRIDVMS

-73 KESSSVLHEMLERVR
+73 KESSSVLREMLERVR

-155 ATRTHPEDFKRIYDF
+155 ATRTEPEDFKRIYDF

-179 TFTPAAGNEAGSLS
+179 TFTPAEGNKAGGLS

-265 VEPTILPMYLVNGYE
+265 VQPTILPMYLVNGYE

-290 MSAVFT
+290 MSVVFT

-326 PCPIRFVDLRRST
+326 PCPVRFVDLRRTT

-370 VIDDLTEYAREFGFS
+370 VIDDLTEYAREFGFT

-392 AGDFV
+392 AGDFI

-411 VTKIIENIDKIIEDV
+411 VTKIVANIDQIIDDV
-426 ASIPVAEGNNLL
+426 AAVPIAEGNNLL

-694 ANDLTAWS
+694 ADDLTAWS

-714 VYDAGQQTYAFD
+714 AYDAGQQTYAFD

-789 APAPKAPNTF
+789 EPAPKAPNTF

-863 FPDAASVSGWAE
+863 FPDAGSVSGWAE
-875 EALSWANAAGLIN
+875 KALSWANAAGLIN

-899 PQGRRKKSR
+899 PQGSASR
-908 TQPATAIIGSGR
+908 
-920 TYKGFLIKSAAP
+920 
-932 AWAVSAQTTRRQYRS
+932 AQVAMILMNYVEHVVNA

>member
-73 KESSSVLHEMLERVR
+73 KESSSVLREMLERVR

-155 ATRTHPEDFKRIYDF
+155 ATRTEPEDFKQIYDF

-179 TFTPAAGNEAGSLS
+179 TFTPAEGNKAGGLS

-205 AMDTCR
+205 AMDPCR

-265 VEPTILPMYLVNGYE
+265 VQPTILPMYLVNGYE

-290 MSAVFT
+290 MSVVFT

-302 DIAAMTTKAG
+302 DIAAMTTAAG

-326 PCPIRFVDLRRST
+326 PCPVRFVDLRRST

-370 VIDDLTEYAREFGFS
+370 VIDDLTEYAREFGFT

-411 VTKIIENIDKIIEDV
+411 VTKIVANIDQIIDDV
-426 ASIPVAEGNNLL
+426 AAVPIAEGNNLL

-661 AAAATL
+661 AATATL

-694 ANDLTAWS
+694 ADDLTAWS
-702 LADDGSISAVGG
+702 LADDGNISAVGG
-714 VYDAGQQTYAFD
+714 AYDAGQQTYAFD

-789 APAPKAPNTF
+789 EPAPKAPNTF

-899 PQGRRKKSR
+899 PQGSASR
-908 TQPATAIIGSGR
+908 
-920 TYKGFLIKSAAP
+920 
-932 AWAVSAQTTRRQYRS
+932 AQVAMILMNYVEHVVNA

>member
-155 ATRTHPEDFKRIYDF
+155 ATRTEPEDFKRIYDF

-179 TFTPAAGNEAGSLS
+179 TFTPAEGNKAGGLS

-211 YSSDNTSNGD
+211 YSSDNTSIGD

-265 VEPTILPMYLVNGYE
+265 VQPTILPMYLVNGYE

-290 MSAVFT
+290 MSVVFT

-302 DIAAMTTKAG
+302 DIAAMTTAAG

-326 PCPIRFVDLRRST
+326 PCPVRFVDLRRST

-354 HIGPINYTDP
+354 HIGPIHYTDP

-370 VIDDLTEYAREFGFS
+370 VIDDLTEYAREFGFT

-411 VTKIIENIDKIIEDV
+411 VTKIVANIDQIIDDV
-426 ASIPVAEGNNLL
+426 AAVPIAEGNNLL

-590 DPAVGTVVLAG
+590 DPTVGTVVLAG

-694 ANDLTAWS
+694 ADDLTAWS

-714 VYDAGQQTYAFD
+714 AYDAGQQTYAFD
-726 VVNGVTAI
+726 MVNGVTAI

-789 APAPKAPNTF
+789 EPAPKAPNTF

-863 FPDAASVSGWAE
+863 FPDAGSVSGWAE

-899 PQGRRKKSR
+899 PQGSASR
-908 TQPATAIIGSGR
+908 
-920 TYKGFLIKSAAP
+920 
-932 AWAVSAQTTRRQYRS
+932 AQVAMILMNYVEHVVNA

>member
-73 KESSSVLHEMLERVR
+73 KESSAILHEMFEQVR

-113 AKQLQQLQQDV
+113 AKQLQQLQQDI

-155 ATRTHPEDFKRIYDF
+155 ATRTEPEDFKRIYDF

-179 TFTPAAGNEAGSLS
+179 TFTPAEGNKAGGLS

-290 MSAVFT
+290 MSVVFT

-326 PCPIRFVDLRRST
+326 PCPVRFVDLRRST

-354 HIGPINYTDP
+354 HIGPIHYTDP

-370 VIDDLTEYAREFGFS
+370 VIDDLTEYAREFGFT

-411 VTKIIENIDKIIEDV
+411 VTKIIANIDQIIDDV
-426 ASIPVAEGNNLL
+426 AAVPIAEGNNLL

-863 FPDAASVSGWAE
+863 FPDAGSVSGWAE

-899 PQGRRKKSR
+899 PQGSASR
-908 TQPATAIIGSGR
+908 
-920 TYKGFLIKSAAP
+920 
-932 AWAVSAQTTRRQYRS
+932 AQVAMILMNYVEHVVNA

>member
-155 ATRTHPEDFKRIYDF
+155 ATRTEPEDFKRIYDF

-199 EGLTVI
+199 EGLTIV

-211 YSSDNTSNGD
+211 YSKENTSNGD

-265 VEPTILPMYLVNGYE
+265 VQPTILPMYLVNGYE

-290 MSAVFT
+290 MSVVFT

-326 PCPIRFVDLRRST
+326 PCPVRFVDLRRST

-354 HIGPINYTDP
+354 HIGPIHYTDP

-370 VIDDLTEYAREFGFS
+370 VIDDLTEYAREFGFT

-411 VTKIIENIDKIIEDV
+411 VTKIVANIDQIIDDV
-426 ASIPVAEGNNLL
+426 AAVPIAEGNNLL

-542 RLLPVTGSSAA
+542 RLLPVTGSNAA

-601 RSIANACD
+601 RSIVNACD

-694 ANDLTAWS
+694 ADDLTAWS
-702 LADDGSISAVGG
+702 LADDGSISAVSGA
-714 VYDAGQQTYAFD
+714 YDAGQQTYAFD

-863 FPDAASVSGWAE
+863 FPDAGSVSGWAE

-899 PQGRRKKSR
+899 PQGSASR
-908 TQPATAIIGSGR
+908 
-920 TYKGFLIKSAAP
+920 
-932 AWAVSAQTTRRQYRS
+932 AQVAMILMNYVEHVVNA